1 MADQTLIR
9 VRETAA
15 AYAEAV
21 RQTQRFFDRIEDTD
35 DPSVLIEYANL
46 VRREEA
52 AQADRLDA
60 LEAAGIDVPSID
72 NGDDSD
78 T

>member
-1 MADQTLIR
+1 MADETLIR

-21 RQTQRFFDRIEDTD
+21 RHTQRFFDRIDDTT
-35 DPSVLIEYANL
+35 DPSVLAEYANL
-46 VRREEA
+46 VRQEKA

-60 LEAAGIDVPSID
+60 LGEAGLRA
-72 NGDDSD
+72 DSFD
-78 T
+78 G

>member
-1 MADQTLIR
+1 MADETLIR

-21 RQTQRFFDRIEDTD
+21 SNTQGFFDRIDDTT
-35 DPSVLIEYANL
+35 DPSVLVEYATL
-46 VRREEA
+46 VRQEKA

-60 LEAAGIDVPSID
+60 LSEAGLRA
-72 NGDDSD
+72 DSFD
-78 T
+78 G